1 MSEVK
6 WFDVGLDLQEI
17 STFVDYLKLYKA
29 SNLVT
34 IKKIKDYYSI
44 VYTAPFKLTENSRP
58 YVGVP
63 CW

>member
-17 STFVDYLKLYKA
+17 STFVDYLKLYKT

-44 VYTAPFKLTENSRP
+44 VYTCPFKLTENSRP